1 MFCKKIIKSDSDQS
15 DVVYKESISERT
27 KLRRQ
32 RLDKIKGKQQN
43 INNKLFKHYF
53 NYQSPSKMYETLS
66 DPKSTKNHIRVKLI
80 KSSLTDFKKT
90 LKMNPKMM

>member
-1 MFCKKIIKSDSDQS
+1 MFSKKIIKSDSDQL
-15 DVVYKESISERT
+15 DVVYKESISKRT

-32 RLDKIKGKQQN
+32 RLHKIKGKEQN
-43 INNKLFKHYF
+43 VSNELFKHYF

-80 KSSLTDFKKT
+80 KSSLTDLKKT